1 MNNSNGKVKASYDK
15 RLNYTATGI
24 LIIWIL
30 IIIFGFFSSIN
41 PVLLY
46 NVPFI
51 WAYNIPFIWAPFCN
65 IFLGIVLIIG
75 FVPSRSISIS
85 LVNLLK
91 NRRWIEPSKFIK
103 SILIQLV
110 TASIAS
116 ILTIFFYQAN
126 DFTEFFSMFSSFVFI
141 LFFVFL
147 GFCIYYYGF
156 DVPER
161 QNLRNPNLKLRY

>member
-1 MNNSNGKVKASYDK
+1 MATLDTYDK
-15 RLNYTATGI
+15 RLNSTATGI

-116 ILTIFFYQAN
+116 ILTIIFYN
-126 DFTEFFSMFSSFVFI
+126 GINFTEFFSMFSLFAFLFSI
-141 LFFVFL
+141 LFL
-147 GFCIYYYGF
+147 AFCLYYYRY
-156 DVPER
+156 DLPER
-161 QNLRNPNLKLRY
+161 QDFRNPSKRGHY

>member
-1 MNNSNGKVKASYDK
+1 MNNSNGKVKASYEK
-15 RLNYTATGI
+15 KLNSTATGI

-51 WAYNIPFIWAPFCN
+51 WAYIIPFIWAPFCN

-110 TASIAS
+110 IASIAS
-116 ILTIFFYQAN
+116 TLTIIFYKGIN
-126 DFTEFFSMFSSFVFI
+126 FTEFFSMFSLFAFLFSI
-141 LFFVFL
+141 LFL
-147 GFCIYYYGF
+147 AFCLYYYRY
-156 DVPER
+156 DLPE
-161 QNLRNPNLKLRY
+161 QQDFRNPR